1 MQVKWSNGMQT
12 SLRKPNLSL
21 NIGDRVVWS
30 NPDLEFDDCDYRIID
45 ILTHTGLVV
54 DVDTVLVL
62 ESAYGRTSE
71 VFVSEIH

>member
-1 MQVKWSNGMQT
+1 MNT
-12 SLRKPNLSL
+12 SLRKPDLTL

-45 ILTHTGLVV
+45 ILTNTGLVV

-71 VFVSEIH
+71 VFVSEILH